1 MTSVAIP
8 AGITSIDPAFFQLF
22 PNATSVSV
30 DQNNPTYTTYN
41 GMLFGKDDAE
51 EPSSLLL
58 VPEGMEGIAVLPST
72 LATVPAC
79 VFSRCIKLS
88 AIVAD
93 FPGSTAAFTFTSQ
106 DGILYTSDMRT
117 LIAAPAGIGASVA
130 IAEECTSIAE
140 GAFWGN
146 EELATIVAPGSVAS
160 IVVNPRFKADAASSE
175 DIPAKVDAT
184 TDTAFAPVPS
194 FTPKAIANTT
204 IVTAERKAWEQAGFK
219 NFADPA
225 QPGDTAEADGF
236 AYTLLDDFTLSVRW
250 TGEGAAPEEL
260 TIPQTASINDVSYAV
275 SSIERDAFKGQESIR
290 ALTIPEG
297 VRTIGASAFEDCTS
311 LEKATIAGSVT
322 AIEASAFKGCTSL
335 AEVDLGGG
343 LRTLGASAF
352 ENTAATAFWLP
363 ASVEQIAERAFASN
377 EHLEYVVAE
386 ASVQDV
392 DATVL
397 ADCTG
402 VEIYV
407 PYNADETYA
416 WRAGV
421 PATGNHLIPYGV
433 SMPDA
438 PLVLN
443 QDETAELLGDTGY
456 LKSEGRIDVR
466 YAYDAAP
473 ISVDP
478 STGTVTAKQTGKTT
492 VTAQLRLNDKLL
504 ASASRAVIVALAP
517 KPEEPA
523 EDDAESDEG
532 DEGAAEGDHDH
543 EGEEGCTEGVDAP
556 DVSYRDQLF
565 EEGDHYTSGAMESV
579 EKTINRTVSLASM
592 ESDISTMS
600 LSVASVASW
609 NHTYST
615 SSSALSGPSGNKQA
629 SVAYDAN
636 TKTLTLEMGTN
647 TFFSISKCGG
657 SVNCSGLINSNAGTT
672 TTHEDVLK
680 WRQSRDRLNAIRKLV
695 LKNFDAK
702 NPHWFFSKMQN
713 LETFE
718 IQGKFVWYCYV
729 YRRGG

>member
-1 MTSVAIP
+1 M
-8 AGITSIDPAFFQLF
+8 
-22 PNATSVSV
+22 
-30 DQNNPTYTTYN
+30 
-41 GMLFGKDDAE
+41 
-51 EPSSLLL
+51 
-58 VPEGMEGIAVLPST
+58 
-72 LATVPAC
+72 
-79 VFSRCIKLS
+79 
-88 AIVAD
+88 
-93 FPGSTAAFTFTSQ
+93 
-106 DGILYTSDMRT
+106 
-117 LIAAPAGIGASVA
+117 
-130 IAEECTSIAE
+130 
-140 GAFWGN
+140 
-146 EELATIVAPGSVAS
+146 
-160 IVVNPRFKADAASSE
+160 
-175 DIPAKVDAT
+175 
-184 TDTAFAPVPS
+184 
-194 FTPKAIANTT
+194 
-204 IVTAERKAWEQAGFK
+204 TAERKAWEQAGFK

-363 ASVEQIAERAFASN
+363 ASVEQIAERAFAAN

-713 LETFE
+713 LETVE
-718 IQGKFVWYCYV
+718 IQGNFFSNSYV
-729 YRRGG
+729 NSSGTTKTSGVTEINAMFADCPSLRVIPNNMNFPSTVTGNDGLFGFTTHEFDTSADLTSQVILNRNQLVSGKLLTAYSGSDANVLNELRYSSNSQPPTNGVVLYRDLVTSYHTVTFDNQGGSGGHQTAGESSSATTKTYTIKVP